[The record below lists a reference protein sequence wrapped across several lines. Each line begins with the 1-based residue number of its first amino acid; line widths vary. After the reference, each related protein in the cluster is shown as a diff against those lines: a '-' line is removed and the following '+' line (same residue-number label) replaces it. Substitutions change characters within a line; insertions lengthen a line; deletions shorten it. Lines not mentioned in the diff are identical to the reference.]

1 MADEPML
8 GLFDGESNFLD
19 ELTSSGSADM
29 QPSMPQSM
37 QGAGMMPQHM
47 QQQAQTPQG

>member
-19 ELTSSGSADM
+19 ELAGSGSSELGS
-29 QPSMPQSM
+29 SMNNT
-37 QGAGMMPQHM
+37 GMMPQHM
-47 QQQAQTPQG
+47 QQGKYIFISCPI